1 MKTIGKIL
9 RDARTEK
16 RYSTVRLENL
26 TRIKKDFIE
35 AIEREDWNSLPPFPT
50 VLGFVKSLA
59 SSLSLPERNVVAVL
73 KRDYP
78 PKKLNINP
86 KPDIGNKFV
95 WSPKLTFLV
104 GVGVIVLIIF
114 GYLLFQYVRFI
125 SPPHLTVISP
135 RPDQVITQNT
145 ILVTG
150 TTDTD
155 VKITVNNQPVS
166 VNEDGSF
173 SVNLDVAKNTTE
185 IDIAATSRSGKST
198 TVRRKILVTSF

>member
-9 RDARTEK
+9 REARIEK
-16 RYSTVRLENL
+16 RYSTIRLENL

-35 AIEREDWNSLPPFPT
+35 AIERENWDALPPFPT
-50 VLGFVKSLA
+50 VLGFVKSLTGE
-59 SSLSLPERNVVAVL
+59 LNLPERNVVAVL

-86 KPDIGNKFV
+86 KPDVGGKFI
-95 WSPKLTFLV
+95 WSPRLTFLI
-104 GVGVIVLIIF
+104 GSGIVLLIIF
-114 GYLLFQYVRFI
+114 GYLIFQYVRFI
-125 SPPHLTVISP
+125 SPPNLTVISP
-135 RPDQVITQNT
+135 RPDQVATQNT

-155 VKITVNNQPVS
+155 AKITVNNQPVS

-173 SVNLDVAKNTTE
+173 SVDLDIAKNTTE
-185 IDIAATSRSGKST
+185 INITAVSRSGKVTSIS
-198 TVRRKILVTSF
+198 RKIIVK

>member
-135 RPDQVITQNT
+135 RPGQGITQNT

-185 IDIAATSRSGKST
+185 IDVAATSRSGKVTTISRKI
-198 TVRRKILVTSF
+198 TVR

>member
-59 SSLSLPERNVVAVL
+59 GSLSLPERNVVAVL

-135 RPDQVITQNT
+135 RPGQVITQSI

-185 IDIAATSRSGKST
+185 IDVTATSRSGKVTTISRKI
-198 TVRRKILVTSF
+198 TVR

>member
-185 IDIAATSRSGKST
+185 IDVAATSRSGKVTTISRKI
-198 TVRRKILVTSF
+198 TVR